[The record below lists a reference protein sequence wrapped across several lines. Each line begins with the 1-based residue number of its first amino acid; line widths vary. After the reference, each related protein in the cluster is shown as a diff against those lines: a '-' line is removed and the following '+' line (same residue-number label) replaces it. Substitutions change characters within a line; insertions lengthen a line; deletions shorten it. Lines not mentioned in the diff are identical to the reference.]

1 LGCYKTNSTDRSWWK
16 PTILL
21 CTYGIFSYMKPSE
34 PFLTPYLMGP
44 QKNLTESEVVNE
56 IYPVWIYAYVSFL
69 LPVFLLT
76 DYVKYKPVILMQG
89 LGYIGCWLL
98 LLFGQ
103 GVTLMQVMQVSYA
116 VATAGEIGY
125 YSYIY
130 SIVEKHNYQRV
141 TSYVR
146 STTLI
151 GLFLG
156 SLIGQLL
163 VLFAGVTYFDLNI
176 MSLVN
181 VSVAFIISC
190 FLPMPKR
197 TLFFF
202 SNDEDVSG
210 SIESTH
216 LDPDNRAQEES
227 GQEPPKSLENPQ
239 GTSGKL
245 VMLKLWKDMK
255 NCYMNPVLLRWSM
268 WWALSTCGW
277 LLVVNYAQNLWE
289 TIHSSAEGEVYN
301 GAVEATA
308 TVLGALGAFCVGFV
322 KLNWSIWGEL
332 ALGLCSLCKCG
343 LLMLMYWTTDIW
355 ICYVAYVA
363 FIVLYNFVITITQFQ
378 LAVGLNTQRFAL
390 VFGVNT
396 FTAVLLNAILT
407 IILIDKVGFGLDV
420 NTQFIVYSGYFALIA
435 IIFLLHGVYFLY
447 KNGFGSERLEP
458 MTYSQDEPKKPEL
471 AEVEQTESTAL

>member
-1 LGCYKTNSTDRSWWK
+1 WWK

-44 QKNLTESEVVNE
+44 QKNLTESEVHRK
-56 IYPVWIYAYVSFL
+56 I
-69 LPVFLLT
+69 
-76 DYVKYKPVILMQG
+76 
-89 LGYIGCWLL
+89 
-98 LLFGQ
+98 
-103 GVTLMQVMQVSYA
+103 
-116 VATAGEIGY
+116 
-125 YSYIY
+125 
-130 SIVEKHNYQRV
+130 
-141 TSYVR
+141 
-146 STTLI
+146 
-151 GLFLG
+151 
-156 SLIGQLL
+156 
-163 VLFAGVTYFDLNI
+163 
-176 MSLVN
+176 
-181 VSVAFIISC
+181 
-190 FLPMPKR
+190 
-197 TLFFF
+197 
-202 SNDEDVSG
+202 
-210 SIESTH
+210 
-216 LDPDNRAQEES
+216 
-227 GQEPPKSLENPQ
+227 
-239 GTSGKL
+239 SGKL

-458 MTYSQDEPKKPEL
+458 MTYSQDEPK
-471 AEVEQTESTAL
+471 